1 MIFDVYSILALATV
15 FGLGAYM
22 GYRYA
27 AESRKV
33 DALVAKALDDMSARP
48 TEWDDEEWWVVR

>member
-1 MIFDVYSILALATV
+1 MIFDVFSLMALATT
-15 FGLGAYM
+15 FGLGIYM

-33 DALVAKALDDMSARP
+33 DALVAHALDNVSHRP
-48 TEWDDEEWWVVR
+48 KEWDDEEWWAAK